1 MYPKF
6 EEVNDALTFDQY
18 ELDDQLREILKPTW
32 YWTGINMSF
41 IALSIALLTTNWLMS
56 LVLVS
61 GVVWSIVQ
69 HARVR
74 KRMRTEYEQQYRT
87 LVVKP
92 TLHSFEKAYKEIG
105 IEMTCEY
112 VADGALHDDII
123 DASPL
128 AMYKGHMRSSDDYIS
143 GTYRQLPYK
152 GAVVT
157 LYKDTVEDTVFA
169 DPYMLVAFEGTVLYV
184 ELPVACHGTHRI
196 ISGVFIAT
204 DWKTTIEKQVSLVAY
219 KALLKQDEQLKQ
231 LEVTAE
237 TDVAFQARFKV
248 HTNDEEELR
257 SFLNEHVQKEL
268 LTLFPVLRKHDVSM
282 QLLIKGKALY
292 IVLQRNRYVAE
303 ERMHLALDD
312 EQLHSIYAGLMLQ
325 LRVIEAF
332 HPAIAS
338 MKKTSEP

>member
-41 IALSIALLTTNWLMS
+41 MALSIALLTTNLLMS

-69 HARVR
+69 HARFR
-74 KRMRTEYEQQYRT
+74 KRMKTEYAQQYRA

-92 TLHSFEKAYKEIG
+92 TLESFEKAYKEIG
-105 IEMTCEY
+105 IDMTCAY
-112 VADGALHDDII
+112 VADGALQDDII

-128 AMYKGHMRSSDDYIS
+128 AMYKGHMRSSCDYIH
-143 GTYRQLPYK
+143 GTYRRLPYK
-152 GAVVT
+152 GALVT

-169 DPYMLVAFEGTVLYV
+169 DPYTLVAFEGTLLRV
-184 ELPVACHGTHRI
+184 ELPVACRGTHRI
-196 ISGVFIAT
+196 IPGVFVAT
-204 DWKTTIEKQVSLVAY
+204 NWKTTIEKQVSLVAY
-219 KALLKQDEQLKQ
+219 KTLLKNDEQLKQ
-231 LEVTAE
+231 L
-237 TDVAFQARFKV
+237 DVANEMNVTFQERFKV
-248 HTNDEEELR
+248 HTSDEAELKE
-257 SFLNEHVQKEL
+257 LLPEAVQKEL
-268 LTLFPVLRKHDVSM
+268 LKLLPALAKHDVSM
-282 QLLIKGKALY
+282 QLLLKGQALY
-292 IVLQRNRYVAE
+292 VVLQRNRYVAE

-312 EQLHSIYAGLMLQ
+312 EQLHSIYTGLMLQ
-325 LRVIEAF
+325 LRVVEAF
-332 HPAIAS
+332 QPAIAS